1 MDDDSKQLQYI
12 NYSFL
17 HYTGGGIDFLVLN
30 RNLTLTATSNGSRG
44 CFGIAIIDDAILE
57 DTEFFLVSLMNSGDM
72 VVVTNPFATVILVDN
87 DGKCEVCCMM
97 IHR

>member
-1 MDDDSKQLQYI
+1 MDDDSEQLQYI
-12 NYSFL
+12 FLL

-44 CFGIAIIDDAILE
+44 CFDIAIIDDTIFE
-57 DTEFFLVSLMNSGDM
+57 STESFLVSLMNSSDM
-72 VVVTNPFATVILVDN
+72 VVVTNRFATVILVDN

-97 IHR
+97 VHR